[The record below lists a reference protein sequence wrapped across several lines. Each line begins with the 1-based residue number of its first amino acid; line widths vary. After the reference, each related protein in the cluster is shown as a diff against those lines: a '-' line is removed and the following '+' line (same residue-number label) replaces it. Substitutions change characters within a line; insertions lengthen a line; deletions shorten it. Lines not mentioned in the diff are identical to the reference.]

1 MKEANKRELNRMEM
15 TIYWA
20 VDILSKLAK
29 QGSVSKREVLDCI
42 KALED
47 EL

>member
-1 MKEANKRELNRMEM
+1 MKEANEREPNRTEM

-20 VDILSKLAK
+20 VDILSTLAK
-29 QGSVSKREVLDCI
+29 QGSVTKREVLDCI